1 MQHCSS
7 QKYSSYGFTSP
18 RRYPLFEDN
27 LQVPCLVYFHIVKF
41 TFIRNADWRDEESIF
56 LSGLKVNSRNAKLYN
71 NVGHALESQ
80 KKFSD
85 ALVLFK
91 EAAKVDSIN
100 KTRRKGSSCLLGAA

>member
-1 MQHCSS
+1 MLL
-7 QKYSSYGFTSP
+7 TI
-18 RRYPLFEDN
+18 
-27 LQVPCLVYFHIVKF
+27 HIVKF

-100 KTRRKGSSCLLGAA
+100 KTRRKGSSCFLGAA